1 MKVLLSS
8 WQFWAALSA
17 CFAALTAIFGKIA
30 VENIN
35 SDFATL
41 IRTVIILAVIAM
53 LFVVLYFASYFGR
66 ALSETMRTVMTRIMG
81 MILLAIAVEMTT
93 TGLRAVFPGLA

>member
-1 MKVLLSS
+1 MAFYPLAFPMIVGPGTIATTIVYTGQAKG
-8 WQFWAALSA
+8 
-17 CFAALTAIFGKIA
+17 FA
-30 VENIN
+30 E
-35 SDFATL
+35 FATL
-41 IRTVIILAVIAM
+41 GAIILAVIAM